1 MAFQLHLTH
10 RNFSTEELMEFA
22 DLPASAEQEE
32 AVLAFAQQWLRGDSS
47 FKVQTSGSTGTP
59 KLILVSRERMQAS
72 ARLTLQALGLQAGDR
87 ALLCMNANFIGG
99 KMMIVRAIT
108 GGLPLRVVEPTANPL
123 LQLSVHEQP
132 LFTALVPLQ
141 LQAILKD
148 EKSLAML
155 NKMKAVIIG
164 GAPIAP
170 ALEEALQL
178 VKAPLY
184 STYGMTETVSH
195 IALRR
200 LNGPQKQDYFQA
212 LPNIQIAVDSRGC
225 LSIDGPVV
233 EAAIQTN
240 DVVEM
245 LGQGRF
251 RWLGRAD
258 NVINSGGIKV
268 QAEQVE
274 AVAEKILS
282 HLGLSL
288 RLLVGGQADERLG
301 QKVVLLLE
309 GAPLAADIEQQL
321 LNALSQHLPKYW
333 APRAILYR
341 AKFVESENGKI
352 RRNESWQ
359 NIQ

>member
-10 RNFSTEELMEFA
+10 QSLSAENLRESNVLSA
-22 DLPASAEQEE
+22 ASAQEE
-32 AVLAFAQQWLRGDSS
+32 AVLAFAQQWLKGEKGFR
-47 FKVQTSGSTGTP
+47 VQTSGSTGAP
-59 KLILVSRERMQAS
+59 KLIHVSRERMHAS
-72 ARLTLQALGLQAGDR
+72 AQLTLHALGLKSGEP

-99 KMMIVRAIT
+99 KMMVVRAIT
-108 GGLPLRVVEPTANPL
+108 GGLPLRVVEPAANPL
-123 LQLSVHEQP
+123 LQLSAFEQP
-132 LFTALVPLQ
+132 LFVALVPLQ

-155 NKMKAVIIG
+155 NRMKAVIIG
-164 GAPIAP
+164 GAAVAP
-170 ALEEALQL
+170 ALESALQL
-178 VKAPLY
+178 VEAPLY

-212 LPNIQIAVDSRGC
+212 LPHIQLAVDSRGC
-225 LSIDGPVV
+225 LNIDGPVV

-274 AVAEKILS
+274 AAAETILS
-282 HLGLSL
+282 RLGLSL
-288 RLLVGGQADERLG
+288 RLLVGGREDERLG
-301 QKVVLLLE
+301 QQVVLLLE
-309 GAPLAADIEQQL
+309 GAALPADMEQQL
-321 LNALSQHLPKYW
+321 LNGLSQQLPKYW

-341 AKFVESENGKI
+341 TKFVESENGKI

-359 NIQ
+359 NI